1 MITSSAMPR
10 VCLEDMV
17 GQILI
22 TGKITY
28 LDRYNLM
35 LALMADALEEA
46 DLLLID
52 RLLYGVRKGLI
63 AVAE

>member
-1 MITSSAMPR
+1 MAR

-35 LALMADALEEA
+35 LALMADALEET